1 MEGDIL
7 DLIKKN
13 VRGLGA
19 FYWDV
24 SFFIRKES
32 KARSKIRGNKPDL
45 GDAEGGS
52 WGGDVDLASS
62 GPVFVEAGNWG
73 VRNGGAMDRLGWL
86 GFASGSGVYI
96 GWRG

>member
-32 KARSKIRGNKPDL
+32 KARSKIRGNKPD
-45 GDAEGGS
+45 
-52 WGGDVDLASS
+52 VDLARS